1 MTTLDGTQVAA
12 PLSMAMR
19 DGSKSE
25 HEAAEGSTFM
35 SELLAGR
42 INEAGYAAYLLR
54 LRVVYDALESVGR
67 SHHDDP
73 LVGAVH
79 DQDLERLTAL
89 DADLDHWLPL
99 SGAPDGGSRLV
110 DSPAAAAYAERVLST
125 APQWGGLYVAHHYTR
140 YLGDLSGGQAI
151 GRILDREFD
160 LGGQGL
166 AFYAFPAVP
175 KPKPYKD
182 AYRARLDALGTTP
195 EEKARIVTEVQAAFR
210 LNRALFAEL
219 GEQLSTFHR
228 EPATP

>member
-1 MTTLDGTQVAA
+1 MTVLDDNQLDA
-12 PLSMAMR
+12 PLSAAMR
-19 DGSKSE
+19 DGSKTE
-25 HEAAEGSTFM
+25 HEAAENSTFM
-35 SELLAGR
+35 GELLAGR

-67 SHHDDP
+67 THHNDP

-79 DQDLERLTAL
+79 DQDLERLAAL
-89 DADLDHWLPL
+89 DADLDHW
-99 SGAPDGGSRLV
+99 APGVDRAV
-110 DSPAAAAYAERVLST
+110 DSPAAAAYAERILAT
-125 APQWGGLYVAHHYTR
+125 APEWGGLYVAHHYTR

-160 LGGQGL
+160 LGGRGI

-195 EEKARIVTEVQAAFR
+195 EEKARIVTEVQAAFQ

-219 GEQLSTFHR
+219 GDQLETFRR
-228 EPATP
+228 EPATA

>member
-1 MTTLDGTQVAA
+1 MTTLDGTLLDT
-12 PLSMAMR
+12 PLSAAMR
-19 DGSKSE
+19 DGSKIE
-25 HEAAEGSTFM
+25 HEEAENSTFM

-67 SHHDDP
+67 SHHHDP

-79 DQDLERLTAL
+79 DQDLERLAAL
-89 DADLDHWLPL
+89 ETDLDHW
-99 SGAPDGGSRLV
+99 ATGGDRRV
-110 DSPAAAAYAERVLST
+110 DSPAAAAYAERILGT
-125 APQWGGLYVAHHYTR
+125 APEWGGLYVAHHYTR

-160 LGGQGL
+160 LGGRGI
-166 AFYAFPAVP
+166 AFYSFPAVP

-195 EEKARIVTEVQAAFR
+195 EEKARIVTEVQAAFQ
-210 LNRALFAEL
+210 LNRAVFAEL
-219 GEQLSTFHR
+219 GEQLPQWHR
-228 EPATP
+228 ESATA

>member
-1 MTTLDGTQVAA
+1 VTVLDDNQLDA
-12 PLSMAMR
+12 PLSAAMR
-19 DGSKSE
+19 DGSKTE
-25 HEAAEGSTFM
+25 HEAAENSTFM

-54 LRVVYDALESVGR
+54 LRVVYEALESVGR
-67 SHHDDP
+67 THHDDP

-79 DQDLERLTAL
+79 DQDLERLAAL
-89 DADLDHWLPL
+89 DADLDHWLAL
-99 SGAPDGGSRLV
+99 AGAPGGEREV
-110 DSPAAAAYAERVLST
+110 DSPAAAAYAERILGT
-125 APQWGGLYVAHHYTR
+125 APEWGGLYVAHHYTR

-160 LGGQGL
+160 LAGRGI

-219 GEQLSTFHR
+219 GDQLPAFRR
-228 EPATP
+228 EPATA